1 MNGTLPVGVSLIG
14 TSVNVSARFRRQCQT
29 ESYTL
34 AVVYDSELALVYI
47 VDGMAGAFSQKV
59 GYSQ

>member
-1 MNGTLPVGVSLIG
+1 VGVSLIG